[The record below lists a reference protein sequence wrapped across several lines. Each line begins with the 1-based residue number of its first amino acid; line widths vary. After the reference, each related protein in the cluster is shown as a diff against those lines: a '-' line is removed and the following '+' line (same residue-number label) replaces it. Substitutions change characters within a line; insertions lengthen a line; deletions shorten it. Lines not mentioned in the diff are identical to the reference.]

1 MSSKTKA
8 YGLENMAQDGRA
20 VAYLRTSSATN
31 VGEDK
36 DSHIRQRGK
45 IMGYAKAKGIEV
57 VEWFYDPAVS
67 GDDNVEDRPGF
78 AAMLDY
84 IDANGIRLVLVD
96 EVSRFARKML
106 AAELGILLMI
116 ERQTRVFT
124 SSGDDLTETDDEMK
138 IAMRQ
143 IALTFAQLEKAR
155 LVKKLKGARDRA
167 SKAAGHRVEGRK
179 GYAETNPELVK
190 EAKRLARRN
199 PKTGKVRSLREI
211 AAELAELGHMNGAG
225 KEFSAMQV
233 RRLLGK
239 ADNTPASTTENVA
252 SGF

>member
-1 MSSKTKA
+1 MA
-8 YGLENMAQDGRA
+8 RAARAFVAENMTHDSRA
-20 VAYLRTSSATN
+20 VGYLRTSSAAN

-45 IMGYAKAKGIEV
+45 IMEYARAKGIEV

-78 AAMLDY
+78 SAMLDH
-84 IDANGIRLVLVD
+84 IDAHGIRLVLVD

-106 AAELGILLMI
+106 PAELGILLMI

-155 LVKKLKGARDRA
+155 LVKKLRGARDRA
-167 SKAAGHRVEGRK
+167 SAKAGHRIEGRK
-179 GYAETNPELVK
+179 GYGETHPELVK
-190 EAKRLARRN
+190 EAKRLARKN
-199 PKTGKVRSLREI
+199 PKTGKVRSLRDI
-211 AAELAELGHMNGAG
+211 AAELAVLGYVTASG

-239 ADNTPASTTENVA
+239 PDAA
-252 SGF
+252 G